1 MNLTLLLAP
10 FFHNADP
17 IAEEKPL
24 VCPKVLPE
32 FARLCVRQ
40 CYEDS
45 DCGEGDRVCCGTDC
59 GGVCIDGVPP
69 EEVTTPQPIVE
80 ELLVCPVV
88 FPDASSGCVEATCSE
103 DMPCGGNE
111 LCCHN
116 GCVSTCV
123 AGIRGEEALKDLIQS
138 TMAIEENPSGATREV
153 SLFVGVP
160 LIGLLFHY

>member
-1 MNLTLLLAP
+1 MMIRSSVIKRPLVFRDPMNLTLLLAP
-10 FFHNADP
+10 FFQTAGP

-45 DCGEGDRVCCGTDC
+45 DCGSRGDRVCCGTDC

-103 DMPCGGNE
+103 DMLCGSAQCTE
-111 LCCHN
+111 
-116 GCVSTCV
+116 T
-123 AGIRGEEALKDLIQS
+123 
-138 TMAIEENPSGATREV
+138 
-153 SLFVGVP
+153 F
-160 LIGLLFHY
+160 